1 MPIPDFQTL
10 MLPVLRQLA
19 DAKEHSSVALRDAL
33 AREFNLTADDLADL
47 LPSKRQGKFM
57 NRVAWALSYLKQ
69 AILVE
74 SPSRGDYKITK
85 TGVELLANPPERITI
100 AYLMRY
106 PEFADFR
113 TRVGGSDKSSSAGSS
128 QEALALPPD
137 EAMADAYR
145 QLTSDLRA
153 ELQQLVASM
162 DAYRFEQLVVD
173 LLMAMGYGIEGHVTK
188 RAGDS
193 GIDGVI
199 NQDRLGLDVVYV
211 QAKRWANPVGRPEVQ
226 GFVGALEGMKATRGI
241 LIAAGPIASTARDY
255 VKELRTKVVLIDG
268 QRLAELM
275 IEHDV
280 AVTTRET
287 YRVKKVDHDYFE
299 E

>member
-10 MLPVLRQLA
+10 MLPILRQLA
-19 DAKEHSSVALRDAL
+19 DMKEHSSATLRNTL
-33 AREFNLTADDLADL
+33 AQEFNLTGDDLAEL
-47 LPSKRQGKFM
+47 LPSKRQGKFA
-57 NRVAWALSYLKQ
+57 NRVAWGLSYLKQ
-69 AILVE
+69 ALLVA
-74 SPSRGDYKITK
+74 SPNRGKYQITSRGLD
-85 TGVELLANPPERITI
+85 LLVSPPERITI
-100 AYLMRY
+100 TYLTRY
-106 PEFADFR
+106 SEFAEFR
-113 TRVGGSDKSSSAGSS
+113 NGNGGDEKDLTKGHPPKPPT
-128 QEALALPPD
+128 LPPD
-137 EAMADAYR
+137 EAMADAHK
-145 QLTSDLRA
+145 QLTADLRA
-153 ELQQLVASM
+153 EIQQLVAFM

-173 LLMAMGYGIEGHVTK
+173 LLMAMGYGVEGHVTQ
-188 RAGDS
+188 RAGDG

-241 LIAAGPIASTARDY
+241 LIAAGPIASTAKDY

-280 AVTTRET
+280 AVTTREI